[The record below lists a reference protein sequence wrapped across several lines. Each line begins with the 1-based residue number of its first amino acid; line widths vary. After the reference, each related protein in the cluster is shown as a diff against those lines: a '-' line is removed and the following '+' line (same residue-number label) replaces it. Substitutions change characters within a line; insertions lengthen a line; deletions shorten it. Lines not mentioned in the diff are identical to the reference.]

1 MYVGSDW
8 LNFLVV
14 EVLGN
19 MLLPVAPMA
28 DHARLLIKFLFFR
41 DNNIGQPFL
50 GPAQSLKAVIGRLV
64 ESGLFKIEPLRTGEI
79 DPLGGS
85 HQKGQPMLSHLI
97 G

>member
-1 MYVGSDW
+1 MGVDW
-8 LNFLVV
+8 LHSLVKKL
-14 EVLGN
+14 LGN

-28 DHARLLIKFLFFR
+28 DHARLLIKLLFFR

-79 DPLGGS
+79 DPLGGG
-85 HQKGQPMLSHLI
+85 HQKGQPALSHLV